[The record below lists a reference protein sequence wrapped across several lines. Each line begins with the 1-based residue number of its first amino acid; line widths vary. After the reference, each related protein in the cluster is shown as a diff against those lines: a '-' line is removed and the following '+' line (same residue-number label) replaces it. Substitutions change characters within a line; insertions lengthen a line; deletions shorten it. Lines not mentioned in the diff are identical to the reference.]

1 MKQLY
6 PPPQEPGLDA
16 LGQERPDDGIPAPKK
31 PGFGRQP
38 RGPLMRPT
46 DAPPVPKGKVRQLYP
61 PPPEP
66 AAAEV
71 SRQEA
76 PAFDRVVYDEAGDET
91 NGSVFVSD
99 TDDMD
104 DRRRRARERADAR
117 RRSIEGG
124 AEASPEGASAKPF
137 DPATNES
144 DEWPVF

>member
-6 PPPQEPGLDA
+6 PPPPEPGVEALDD
-16 LGQERPDDGIPAPKK
+16 ERPLSGEPTGKK

-38 RGPLMRPT
+38 RGPLMRPS

-66 AAAEV
+66 VAGAVAHHET
-71 SRQEA
+71 Q
-76 PAFDRVVYDEAGDET
+76 AFERVVFDEAGDEAD
-91 NGSVFVSD
+91 GSVFVSD

-117 RRSIEGG
+117 RRSLEGG
-124 AEASPEGASAKPF
+124 AESSPEGATAKPF